1 MLLNYSRGGGSCITV
16 SCCPS
21 LPLIFPIWQYTFD
34 HVAADRASMC
44 NASVSLPSTL
54 LLLGWWSRNLCVT
67 SRRGSTNCAAVCA
80 DWKKTNFGSKTQR
93 DGFLDRPAARGFFK
107 RRPSRAL
114 LHNPAP
120 IAQRF
125 ELRSI
130 PSRYRL
136 TISLVHAASMPPLA
150 GALGES
156 PPRDHKR
163 TSAPCSHST
172 SAIGWMHTLQT
183 PIKCAETTSV
193 CSSSSPVQA
202 VVVRSVR

>member
-1 MLLNYSRGGGSCITV
+1 LHHCKLLPV
-16 SCCPS
+16 SSTYLPYLAIHFRPCGRRPRVNVQCLGIASINIVVAGVVVSQSMRYIASWIYELRRS
-21 LPLIFPIWQYTFD
+21 L
-34 HVAADRASMC
+34 
-44 NASVSLPSTL
+44 
-54 LLLGWWSRNLCVT
+54 
-67 SRRGSTNCAAVCA
+67 RRLE
-80 DWKKTNFGSKTQR
+80 KTNFGSKTQR

-130 PSRYRL
+130 PTRYRL